1 MNLANQKNMKNII
14 TITMLFLSLTAF
26 SQVETLITSVYATS
40 TLGSYSNCTRRGLC
54 AIKGNLDISKANT
67 QTIINEDNT
76 LTLVFERDKL
86 SKEDEIKILGQ
97 EININTEMED
107 FTFLME
113 EALVLDEETRKALNF
128 PQNFTTITTG
138 TYPVIITEKSF
149 TVTLKLI

>member
-1 MNLANQKNMKNII
+1 MKNIA
-14 TITMLFLSLTAF
+14 TIALFFLSLNAF
-26 SQVETLITSVYATS
+26 SQADTFIAAVYANS
-40 TLGSYSNCTRRGLC
+40 TLGSYSNCNRRGLC
-54 AIKGNLDISKANT
+54 AIKKSLEISKSNT

-76 LTLVFERDKL
+76 LTLVFERDQL
-86 SKEDEIKILGQ
+86 TKEDEIKILGK
-97 EININTEMED
+97 EISINTPREE

-138 TYPVIITEKSF
+138 TYPVIITEDSF